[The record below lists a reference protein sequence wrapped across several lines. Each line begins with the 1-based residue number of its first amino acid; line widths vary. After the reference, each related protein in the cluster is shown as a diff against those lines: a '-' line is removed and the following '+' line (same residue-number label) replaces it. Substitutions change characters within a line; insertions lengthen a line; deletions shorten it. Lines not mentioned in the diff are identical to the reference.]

1 MQSLSPEIVYLG
13 SSKRD
18 LSATKRSFV
27 DKKSKSD
34 SGNNKKKRDLSA
46 FVQSDLQDFKRQRQV
61 REHSL
66 TSPVTFV
73 KEESLPMV
81 DVQQDSTL
89 AFDGTQDQGP
99 TTLGSPIQPLPMPPA
114 PTPAFVRKPP
124 EKISSSFTASP
135 PHTGQVI
142 APQIVPSLDQISTK
156 NIDVV
161 PRLVRSMTFRGPT
174 HNSSP
179 SLMLVDSSDMPPALQ
194 TTHQTPNESSSS
206 SRCEQVRFLDLCF
219 Y

>member
-99 TTLGSPIQPLPMPPA
+99 TTLGSPIQPLPMPP
-114 PTPAFVRKPP
+114 TPAFVRKPP

-135 PHTGQVI
+135 PHSGQVI

>member
-1 MQSLSPEIVYLG
+1 M
-13 SSKRD
+13 
-18 LSATKRSFV
+18 

-34 SGNNKKKRDLSA
+34 GGNNKKKRDLSA

-61 REHSL
+61 QEHSL

-73 KEESLPMV
+73 KEESLPTV
-81 DVQQDSTL
+81 DVQQNSTL
-89 AFDGTQDQGP
+89 EFDGAQDQGP

-114 PTPAFVRKPP
+114 STPAFTRKPP

-135 PHTGQVI
+135 PHSGQVI
-142 APQIVPSLDQISTK
+142 APQIAPSLDQTPTK

-161 PRLVRSMTFRGPT
+161 PRLVRSMTFQGPT

-179 SLMLVDSSDMPPALQ
+179 SPMLVDSSDMPPALQ
-194 TTHQTPNESSSS
+194 TTHQTPNEPSSS
-206 SRCEQVRFLDLCF
+206 SRYEQVRFLDLCF